1 VICPC
6 SSWARPDL
14 PTIFAAC
21 SSKSYTSFGTCGVSG
36 VFRVFGL
43 GKGRAGARGF
53 MGERKEHDSIQM
65 GRGRNGGGALFS
77 LSTLKHTFPSLQLRK
92 HAIVLK

>member
-21 SSKSYTSFGTCGVSG
+21 SSKSYTCCGTCGVSG
-36 VFRVFGL
+36 VSRVSGL

-53 MGERKEHDSIQM
+53 MGERKDHDSIQM
-65 GRGRNGGGALFS
+65 GGTKWWWGLFS
-77 LSTLKHTFPSLQLRK
+77 DSLDSSTRFLVYNYENTPSF
-92 HAIVLK
+92 